1 MTTERRRSPRRKVV
15 EIKRIG
21 AWGDVSYHHVLSC
34 GHTEIRKRSA
44 STDELACAW
53 CLRAEQKNEEIKAL
67 TARMRPLRTEDEA
80 LADDEVKIERTRA
93 ALATRFAIPVD
104 AVDILAE
111 DISGQLIIRS
121 ATIFLS
127 SQDVTRLVDTR

>member
-1 MTTERRRSPRRKVV
+1 MSTERRRSPRRKVV

-34 GHTEIRKRSA
+34 GHTEIRKRSS
-44 STDELACAW
+44 STPELACAW
-53 CLRAEQKNEEIKAL
+53 CLRAETKNEEIKAL
-67 TARMRPLRTEDEA
+67 TRMRPVRTEDEA

-93 ALATRFAIPVD
+93 ALASRFAIPID
-104 AVDILAE
+104 AVDVLAE
-111 DISGQLIIRS
+111 DISGELIIRS

-127 SQDVTRLVDTR
+127 AKDVARLVDNR